1 MESSGLALT
10 AAAAILKFRD
20 MGCPYSLT
28 AKTLAVTRVALRSID
43 EITHS
48 SFVFASFSCAVL
60 AVAVAAASGALQL
73 DGPFADFV
81 SWHFYWFTLGVL
93 SSIGLGT
100 GLHTFMLFLGPHIVK
115 VTLTAYSLG
124 HLNFPDHG
132 SNAFMP
138 LSNTSNFH
146 NDMTRAVDIEN
157 KSIISNE
164 LTPFD
169 VYAKIALICYFWGF
183 GTAVGELPPYF
194 ISRAAALAHPM
205 ETQASLNELTLPTP
219 TSPANSSDS
228 ISVSDSSNAAV
239 AQARNESSIDRAQRI
254 LAKMIHRGGFSAILL
269 CAAVPNPFFD
279 IAGMLCGSFGVPFHT
294 FFGATVLGKAVMKT
308 TMQCFMLVFFFSG
321 DNLGWIVRELEHVCH
336 PAVFSIVARIQ
347 ETVLRFGKDR
357 GSDEV
362 ASESSSVLS
371 SLWNLVLIGMV
382 GYFVISLL
390 DSLAVQEL
398 NRDAEFAR
406 VATQPPPPPA
416 LPLQQL
422 RRASVAAVNYGV
434 ESRRASKAGAADV
447 DPFSTTLVR
456 ED

>member
-1 MESSGLALT
+1 MQAPSSHSDLG
-10 AAAAILKFRD
+10 
-20 MGCPYSLT
+20 PYSLT
-28 AKTLAVTRVALRSID
+28 AKTLAVTRVALRTIN

-132 SNAFMP
+132 PNAFMP
-138 LSNTSNFH
+138 LSNTSNFPT
-146 NDMTRAVDIEN
+146 DMTRVEIEN

-219 TSPANSSDS
+219 KSPANSSDS
-228 ISVSDSSNAAV
+228 SNVSDSSNAAV
-239 AQARNESSIDRAQRI
+239 AQTRNESSIDRAQRI

-336 PAVFSIVARIQ
+336 PAVFSTVVRIQ

-406 VATQPPPPPA
+406 VAAQPPPPPA

-434 ESRRASKAGAADV
+434 EYRRASKAGTADI
-447 DPFSTTLVR
+447 DPFGSAITLVR